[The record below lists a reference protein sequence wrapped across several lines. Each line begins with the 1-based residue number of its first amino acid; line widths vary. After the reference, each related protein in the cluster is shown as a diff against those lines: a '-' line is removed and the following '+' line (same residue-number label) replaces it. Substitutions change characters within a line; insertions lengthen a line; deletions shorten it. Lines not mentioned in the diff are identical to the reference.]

1 MNIFDFITQEEI
13 EDLPDNDPHS
23 AFVSFVR
30 IAQKR
35 LGDRIRE
42 VESSREDPW
51 REVQDTQQSFMNI
64 TVAAAKKFGIEPFAS
79 MEVPRLKEFDA
90 DDDRQF
96 RSDLDHYITQLVL
109 DVSSRAR
116 RDSVFITPE
125 LKTTIRTYIHHLR
138 ELIEKSDDLSTEKR
152 ELLLRRLAEFEDE
165 LNKKRLN
172 LLTVTLLV
180 ITFASAPGGMWSSI
194 EMANKLVSSIARAVG
209 DAKVADE
216 ATRRLPSAEPQLVIT
231 GPRLDDLR
239 PAAKSRRDDMDDEI
253 PF

>member
-1 MNIFDFITQEEI
+1 MNIFDFITQDEI
-13 EDLPDNDPHS
+13 EDLPDNDPHG

-35 LGDRIRE
+35 LGDRVRDLDGAE
-42 VESSREDPW
+42 EGW
-51 REVQDTQQSFMNI
+51 REVKEAQQSFMNI

-79 MEVPRLKEFDA
+79 MEVPRLKDFDS

-125 LKTTIRTYIHHLR
+125 LKTTIRTYVHHLR
-138 ELIEKSDDLSTEKR
+138 DLIEKSDDLSSDKR
-152 ELLLRRLAEFEDE
+152 EILLQRLTDFEAELD
-165 LNKKRLN
+165 KKRLN

-180 ITFASAPGGMWSSI
+180 ITFASAPGGVWGSI
-194 EMANKLVSSIARAVG
+194 EMANKLVSNIARAVG
-209 DAKVADE
+209 DAKAADE
-216 ATRRLPSAEPQLVIT
+216 ATRRLPSAEPQFAIT
-231 GPRLDDLR
+231 GPRPGDLK
-239 PAAKSRRDDMDDEI
+239 PAPKSRRDDMDDEI